1 MLLLGIDTSGKTASA
16 ALYDSNKEMFLA
28 QTSVYT
34 KMTHSQVI
42 LPLCNDILEK
52 ANVEYNDIDEIAV
65 AVGPGSYT
73 GLRIGVSAVKALA
86 FGLNCKC
93 CGVSTLEA
101 MAYSNI
107 GYRGNICSI
116 MSARNDLV
124 YTALYKSNGYS
135 IEKINDEQ
143 IISETELAEIIAF
156 NSAETL
162 LCGDGCAA
170 FFEKYQS
177 DMLNLAPP
185 HLRLQTAA
193 GICLAATCKDAVN
206 PHEIE
211 ASYLQKVKA
220 EKDLENKLKN
230 A

>member
-52 ANVEYNDIDEIAV
+52 ANIEYNDIDEIAV

-156 NSAETL
+156 NSAEKL
-162 LCGDGCAA
+162 RQD
-170 FFEKYQS
+170 FFRPKY
-177 DMLNLAPP
+177 L
-185 HLRLQTAA
+185 
-193 GICLAATCKDAVN
+193 
-206 PHEIE
+206 
-211 ASYLQKVKA
+211 
-220 EKDLENKLKN
+220 
-230 A
+230 